1 MSTNEN
7 ENSLPLSGGGSV
19 PEVPTFACL
28 IYLSRDAEGKSHA
41 RVANLDS
48 LEATAATPRDAM
60 ARVCREFKQR
70 VRAAYAAGET
80 IAWID
85 PVAEPKAGEQVRS
98 IPVHL

>member
-7 ENSLPLSGGGSV
+7 ENSLPMSSGGSV

-28 IYLSRDAEGKSHA
+28 IYLSRDADGKSHA

-48 LEATAATPRDAM
+48 LEVTAATPRDAM
-60 ARVCREFKQR
+60 SRVCREFKQR
-70 VRAAYAAGET
+70 VRSAYAAGET

-85 PVAEPKAGEQVRS
+85 PVEEPKPGEQVRS

>member
-1 MSTNEN
+1 MSTNPDEG
-7 ENSLPLSGGGSV
+7 SLPLSG
-19 PEVPTFACL
+19 PAPNVPTFTCL
-28 IYLSRDAEGKSHA
+28 VYLSQDESGATIA

-48 LEATAATPRDAM
+48 LQATAATPRDAM

-70 VRAAYAAGET
+70 VRSAYAAGET

-85 PVAEPKAGEQVRS
+85 PPVEPTPGEQIRS

>member
-1 MSTNEN
+1 MSADKNQQ
-7 ENSLPLSGGGSV
+7 SLPLSSGGSV

-28 IYLSRDAEGKSHA
+28 IYLSKDAAGKSHA

-48 LEATAATPRDAM
+48 LQASAATPRDAM
-60 ARVCREFKQR
+60 AKVCREFKDR

-85 PVAEPKAGEQVRS
+85 PPEKPRPNEQVRS